1 MPPLP
6 NILTLLRLHRST
18 NGLTDEELDLIAS
31 RASVITF
38 DADTPLH
45 SQKNP
50 FLDLLLIISGAARLW
65 IPGVNDVPHI
75 VQVIGRSNQ
84 FGLLG
89 LFHDDQSPVNVDT
102 TQNLSG
108 LAIKRQDAIELL
120 NQIPRWHRNL
130 LGALGMRLH
139 QAFTPKRIGH
149 RPRLVA
155 ILHASEEY
163 RHLSTTLI
171 RRLQSLGEDVAV
183 ISDREDIRVTAKRS
197 ISLLDQHGNLRNP
210 NEVRSEASSWATI
223 ERCILDI
230 RLDKN
235 IEYLNEVLQD
245 SDTILCCFD
254 SNTSRETES
263 LLSELSKWHPAARKK
278 ISLVRIL
285 RGTQQ
290 VADPLGNMHSICR
303 GDFKIHW
310 DGFGQSCHTTRKSG
324 IERIIRNLRGSSIGF
339 ALGGGAARG
348 MAHLGVLSVLD
359 EEGIPIDFLSGTSA
373 GALTGIPYA
382 AGYDSTWL
390 IETFSQDLKP
400 SKRYKFLPYG
410 DAWYMIGKFR
420 GGGWGEMLRT
430 HLFDWTLEQLSIPFT
445 SVTADL
451 VAAEQVHRS
460 SGDAANAILES
471 INLPGVSPPICQ
483 NGRVLV
489 DGGILN
495 NVPADVLVNQGATFI
510 VAVDVAAKIGHM
522 FAGNNPTTPT
532 DQMNTPNMFQTL
544 GRVRA
549 AQDRNIRKMGTQD
562 TDFTIE
568 PDVSAFQ
575 LTDFQNASAIAQQGV
590 IATREALPQLRKL
603 LKQLD
608 PELFPYA

>member
-1 MPPLP
+1 MAPLP

-38 DADTPLH
+38 EADTPLH
-45 SQKNP
+45 SQENP
-50 FLDLLLIISGAARLW
+50 FMDLLLIISGAARLW
-65 IPGVNDVPHI
+65 IPGVDDVPHI
-75 VQVIGRSNQ
+75 VQIIGRSHQ

-89 LFHDDQSPVNVDT
+89 LFHEDQSPINVDT
-102 TQNLSG
+102 TQNLTG

-149 RPRLVA
+149 RPHLVA

-183 ISDREDIRVTAKRS
+183 ISDREDTLVTAKRS

-263 LLSELSKWHPAARKK
+263 LLSELSKCHPAARKK

-285 RGTQQ
+285 RGIQQ
-290 VADPLGNMHSICR
+290 VADPLKNMHSICR

-451 VAAEQVHRS
+451 VAAEQVHRA

-510 VAVDVAAKIGHM
+510 VAVDVAAKIGHI
-522 FAGNNPTTPT
+522 FAGNDPTTPT
-532 DQMNTPNMFQTL
+532 DQMKTPNMFQTL

-590 IATREALPQLRKL
+590 IATREALPQLRRL

>member
-1 MPPLP
+1 MAPLP

-38 DADTPLH
+38 EADTPLH
-45 SQKNP
+45 SQENP

-183 ISDREDIRVTAKRS
+183 ISDREDTRVTAKRS
-197 ISLLDQHGNLRNP
+197 MSLLDQHGNLRNP

-263 LLSELSKWHPAARKK
+263 LLSELSKCHPAARKK

-290 VADPLGNMHSICR
+290 VADPLKNMHSVCR

-310 DGFGQSCHTTRKSG
+310 DGFGQSRHTTRNSG
-324 IERIIRNLRGSSIGF
+324 IERIIRSLRGSSIGF

-348 MAHLGVLSVLD
+348 MAHLGVLSVVD

-400 SKRYKFLPYG
+400 SNRYKFLPYG
-410 DAWYMIGKFR
+410 DAWFMIGKFR
-420 GGGWGEMLRT
+420 GGGWDEMLRT
-430 HLFDWTLEQLSIPFT
+430 HLFNWTLEQLPIPFT

-532 DQMNTPNMFQTL
+532 DQMKTPNMFQTL

-562 TDFTIE
+562 ADFTIE

-590 IATREALPQLRKL
+590 IATREALPQLRNL

-608 PELFPYA
+608 SELFPYA

>member
-1 MPPLP
+1 MAPLP

-31 RASVITF
+31 RATVITF
-38 DADTPLH
+38 EADTPLH
-45 SQKNP
+45 SQENP
-50 FLDLLLIISGAARLW
+50 FMDLLLIISGAARLW
-65 IPGVNDVPHI
+65 IPGVDDVPHI
-75 VQVIGRSNQ
+75 VQIIGRSHQ

-89 LFHDDQSPVNVDT
+89 LFHEDQSPINVDT
-102 TQNLSG
+102 TQNLTG

-149 RPRLVA
+149 RPHLVA

-183 ISDREDIRVTAKRS
+183 ISDREDTLVTAKRS

-263 LLSELSKWHPAARKK
+263 LLSELSKCHPAARKK

-290 VADPLGNMHSICR
+290 VADPLKNMHSICR

-348 MAHLGVLSVLD
+348 MAHLGVLSVVD

-451 VAAEQVHRS
+451 VAAEQVHRA

-522 FAGNNPTTPT
+522 FAGNDPTTPT

-590 IATREALPQLRKL
+590 IATREALPQLRRL

>member
-1 MPPLP
+1 MSPLP

-38 DADTPLH
+38 EADTPLH
-45 SQKNP
+45 SQENP

-183 ISDREDIRVTAKRS
+183 ISDREDTRVTAKRS

-210 NEVRSEASSWATI
+210 NEVRSEASSWSTI

-263 LLSELSKWHPAARKK
+263 LLSELSKCHPAARKK

-290 VADPLGNMHSICR
+290 VADPLKNMHSVCR

-451 VAAEQVHRS
+451 VAAEQVHRA

>member
-1 MPPLP
+1 
-6 NILTLLRLHRST
+6 
-18 NGLTDEELDLIAS
+18 
-31 RASVITF
+31 
-38 DADTPLH
+38 
-45 SQKNP
+45 
-50 FLDLLLIISGAARLW
+50 
-65 IPGVNDVPHI
+65 
-75 VQVIGRSNQ
+75 
-84 FGLLG
+84 
-89 LFHDDQSPVNVDT
+89 
-102 TQNLSG
+102 
-108 LAIKRQDAIELL
+108 
-120 NQIPRWHRNL
+120 
-130 LGALGMRLH
+130 MRLH
-139 QAFTPKRIGH
+139 QAFTPRRLGH

-183 ISDREDIRVTAKRS
+183 ISDREDTRVTAKRS
-197 ISLLDQHGNLRNP
+197 MSLLDQHGNLRNP

-254 SNTSRETES
+254 SNTSQKTES
-263 LLSELSKWHPAARKK
+263 LLSELSECHPAARKK

-290 VADPLGNMHSICR
+290 VADPLKNMHSICR

-310 DGFGQSCHTTRKSG
+310 DGFGQSRHTTRNSG
-324 IERIIRNLRGSSIGF
+324 IERIIRSLRGSSIGF

-348 MAHLGVLSVLD
+348 MAHLGVLSVVD

-390 IETFSQDLKP
+390 IEIFSQDLKP

-420 GGGWGEMLRT
+420 GGGWDEMLRT
-430 HLFDWTLEQLSIPFT
+430 HLFNWTLEQLPIPFT

-460 SGDAANAILES
+460 SGDAAHAILES

-510 VAVDVAAKIGHM
+510 IAVDVAAKIGHM

-532 DQMNTPNMFQTL
+532 DQMKTPNMFQTL

-562 TDFTIE
+562 ADFTIE

-575 LTDFQNASAIAQQGV
+575 LTDFRNASAIAQQGV
-590 IATREALPQLRKL
+590 VATREALPQLRNL

>member
-1 MPPLP
+1 MAPLP

-38 DADTPLH
+38 EADTPLH
-45 SQKNP
+45 SQENP

-183 ISDREDIRVTAKRS
+183 ISDREDTRVTAKRS

-263 LLSELSKWHPAARKK
+263 LLSELSKCHPAARKK

-290 VADPLGNMHSICR
+290 VADPLENMHSVCR

-451 VAAEQVHRS
+451 VAAEQVHRA

-522 FAGNNPTTPT
+522 FAGNDPTTPT

-590 IATREALPQLRKL
+590 IATREALPQLRRL

>member
-45 SQKNP
+45 SQENP

-183 ISDREDIRVTAKRS
+183 ISDREDTRVTAKRS

-263 LLSELSKWHPAARKK
+263 LLSELSKCHPAARKK

-290 VADPLGNMHSICR
+290 VADPLKNIHSICR

-451 VAAEQVHRS
+451 VAAEQVHRA

>member
-1 MPPLP
+1 MAPLP

-38 DADTPLH
+38 EADTPLH
-45 SQKNP
+45 SQENP
-50 FLDLLLIISGAARLW
+50 FMDLLLIISGAARLW
-65 IPGVNDVPHI
+65 IPGVDDVPHI
-75 VQVIGRSNQ
+75 VQIIGRSHQ

-89 LFHDDQSPVNVDT
+89 LFHEDQSPINVDT
-102 TQNLSG
+102 TQNLTG

-149 RPRLVA
+149 RPHLVA

-183 ISDREDIRVTAKRS
+183 ISDREDTLVTAKRS

-263 LLSELSKWHPAARKK
+263 LLSELSKCHPAARKK

-290 VADPLGNMHSICR
+290 VADPLKNMHSICR

-451 VAAEQVHRS
+451 VAAEQVHRA

-522 FAGNNPTTPT
+522 FAGNDPTTPT

-590 IATREALPQLRKL
+590 IATREALPQLRRL

>member
-1 MPPLP
+1 MAPLP

-38 DADTPLH
+38 EADTPLH
-45 SQKNP
+45 SQENP
-50 FLDLLLIISGAARLW
+50 FMDLLLIISGAARLW
-65 IPGVNDVPHI
+65 IPGVDDVPHI
-75 VQVIGRSNQ
+75 VQIIGRSHQ

-89 LFHDDQSPVNVDT
+89 LFHEDQSPINVDT
-102 TQNLSG
+102 TQNLTG

-149 RPRLVA
+149 RPHLVA

-183 ISDREDIRVTAKRS
+183 ISDREDTLVTAKRS

-263 LLSELSKWHPAARKK
+263 LLSELSKCHPAARKK

-290 VADPLGNMHSICR
+290 VADPLKNMHSICR

-451 VAAEQVHRS
+451 VAAEQVHRA

>member
-45 SQKNP
+45 SQENP

-183 ISDREDIRVTAKRS
+183 ISDREDTRVTAKRS
-197 ISLLDQHGNLRNP
+197 ISLLDKHGNLRNP

-263 LLSELSKWHPAARKK
+263 LLSELSKCHPAARKK

-290 VADPLGNMHSICR
+290 VADPLKNIHSICR

-451 VAAEQVHRS
+451 VAAEQVHRA

-522 FAGNNPTTPT
+522 FAGNDPTTPT